1 VAAYESVVGL
11 DGALLHDVVES
22 AWEALDA
29 RGLLS
34 GTVPLSGD
42 LGGVLDDLEYTLTST
57 PLVSVG
63 RPGSAT

>member
-11 DGALLHDVVES
+11 DDALLHDVVKS
-22 AWEALDA
+22 TWEALDT

-42 LGGVLDDLEYTLTST
+42 VRGASDDLEYTLTST

-63 RPGSAT
+63 RPGSAH